1 MRRSSVHDPTSARTP
16 EEETIVSTHI
26 DPTLSVPP
34 EIGASVATIAE
45 RLAEEFDGMFSPE
58 TVRLAVA
65 ESCEDFE
72 NAKVMTFVP
81 AFVERFTRQR
91 LDARARTEGKVAAT
105 TPLVVFLCV
114 HNAGRSQMAAAWLR
128 YLGGDGV
135 EIFSG
140 GSDPGSVVNPA
151 AIASM
156 KEVGIDIALEFPKPW
171 TEDVLRAADV
181 IVTMGCG
188 DACPVFPG
196 TRYLDWK
203 VDDPA
208 GLPVEAVRPIRDDIE
223 RRVRGLMTELG
234 IPPARA

>member
-1 MRRSSVHDPTSARTP
+1 M
-16 EEETIVSTHI
+16 STNT

-34 EIGASVATIAE
+34 EMRAAVASIAE
-45 RLAEEFDGMFSPE
+45 RLAEEFDGVFSPE

-65 ESCEDFE
+65 ESCEAYE
-72 NAKVMTFVP
+72 NATSTAFVP
-81 AFVERFTRQR
+81 LFVERFTRQR
-91 LDARARTEGKVAAT
+91 LGALARIEGKVAAI

-128 YLGGDGV
+128 HLGGEGV
-135 EIFSG
+135 EVFSG
-140 GSDPGSVVNPA
+140 GSNPGSAVNPA

-156 KEVGIDIALEFPKPW
+156 GEVGIDIATEFPKPW

-188 DACPVFPG
+188 DACPVFPE
-196 TRYLDWK
+196 TRYMDWK
-203 VDDPA
+203 VHDPA
-208 GLPVEAVRPIRDDIE
+208 GLPVQDVRPIRDDIE

-234 IPPARA
+234 VPVVGA

>member
-1 MRRSSVHDPTSARTP
+1 MSVRSRK
-16 EEETIVSTHI
+16 EETIVTTNI
-26 DPTLSVPP
+26 DPTPSVPSN
-34 EIGASVATIAE
+34 IRASVGTIAE
-45 RLAEEFDGMFSPE
+45 RLANEFDGVFSPE
-58 TVRLAVA
+58 SVRLAVA
-65 ESCEDFE
+65 ESCEAFE
-72 NAKVMTFVP
+72 NAKSMAFVP
-81 AFVERFTRQR
+81 LFVERFTRQR
-91 LDARARTEGKVAAT
+91 LGALARTEGKVSTT
-105 TPLVVFLCV
+105 TPLVVFLCI

-128 YLGGDGV
+128 SLGGAGAEV
-135 EIFSG
+135 FSG

-151 AIASM
+151 AVASM
-156 KEVGIDIALEFPKPW
+156 GEVGIDIATEFPKPW

-208 GLPVEAVRPIRDDIE
+208 GLSVEEVRPIRDDIE

-234 IPPARA
+234 IPIEST

>member
-1 MRRSSVHDPTSARTP
+1 MRDAV
-16 EEETIVSTHI
+16 
-26 DPTLSVPP
+26 
-34 EIGASVATIAE
+34 ASIAQ
-45 RLAEEFDGMFSPE
+45 RLAEEFEGVFSPE

-65 ESCEDFE
+65 GSCEAFE
-72 NAKVMTFVP
+72 NAKTTAFVP
-81 AFVERFTRQR
+81 LFVERFTRQR
-91 LDARARTEGKVAAT
+91 LRALARTEGKVSAT

-128 YLGGDGV
+128 QLGGEGV
-135 EIFSG
+135 EVFSG
-140 GSDPGSVVNPA
+140 GSNPGSAVNPA

-156 KEVGIDIALEFPKPW
+156 REVGIDIATEFPKPW

-196 TRYLDWK
+196 TRYMDWT

-208 GLPVEAVRPIRDDIE
+208 GLPLEDVRPIRDDIE
-223 RRVRGLMTELG
+223 RRVRELMTELK
-234 IPPARA
+234 IPVVGA